1 MRACAFTYH
10 QGSEINF
17 FSTGIFY
24 VIISSPA
31 TPTSVNSRLI
41 SFAPFVRVVG
51 AGLAKEENP

>member
-1 MRACAFTYH
+1 MSAWAFTSH
-10 QGSEINF
+10 QGSKINF
-17 FSTGIFY
+17 FNTGIFY

-31 TPTSVNSRLI
+31 TPTSVKSKLI